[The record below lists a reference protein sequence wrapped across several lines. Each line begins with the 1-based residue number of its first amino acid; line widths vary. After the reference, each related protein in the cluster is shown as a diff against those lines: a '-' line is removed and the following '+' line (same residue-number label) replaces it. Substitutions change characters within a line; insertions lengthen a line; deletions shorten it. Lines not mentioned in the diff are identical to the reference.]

1 MSNVDLNGSNIVHRK
16 VKGRIQKIKPPMAT
30 TWPEMFKAW
39 PMCTILIVGTEFF
52 QKFSALGSVLPL
64 YMLNGLKFSTNHMT
78 IFFNIYQVLSG
89 LLPLLGS
96 VMADGYI
103 GKYRT
108 LLYSSLLYGVGK
120 IIMAGASVM
129 NSKSDIHPWLDLF
142 GVLIISIG
150 MGGIVPCVATFGGDQ
165 FEPHQERMLSIYF
178 SLFYAA
184 INAGGLIS
192 PFILPIL
199 RSQSC
204 LDQDSCYPLSFGV
217 SAILMILS
225 ALLFVAGSRWY
236 KKQPPKG
243 NVFGDVFRTVR
254 TALSNRSKVA
264 SKTRKHWLDYYFD
277 THNCMH
283 DEKCSR
289 LQMRKNDSSQCA
301 KRQFVED
308 IKSLLRVLVMYLPIP
323 MFWALYNQQYSVWLI
338 QAIQMDCRIWR
349 DFLLLPDQMQF
360 VNPVLILVFIALFE
374 SIVYPITSYFVKLTL
389 LRKMVGGGV
398 VASLAFIVAAGVQMK
413 VNATLPE
420 LPDPSRA
427 FVGVMNTFDDCTV
440 NITWLEKDGSLP
452 RFTMQIPGN
461 TSLENNKLLERR
473 ELFDVEAGNVT
484 WAIRYNGSECA
495 NNGLDLP
502 THITYEVESEAIYY
516 IYIGKMGAFIAKA
529 DPEKPTGGTGEFS
542 ISVNLALS
550 DETYKG
556 NMVLCRN
563 NTEGTT
569 AEHPCDP
576 QRPEDFYYF
585 EMSYDDGK
593 SSDLVGYVNY
603 SRESVR
609 EYTEKKGTIY
619 AFKPVRPGNWNLFY
633 MENTP
638 RSIGQKTMS
647 KEQVKVSPT
656 GVNFHMQ
663 AQGGV
668 YVLLLTG
675 TKDKPEKRIFQV
687 VPDNSVSILW
697 QIPQI
702 AVITAAEILFSITG
716 FEFSYSQSGKSM
728 KSMVQAVWGLTS
740 AVGNFIIILLAVF
753 DMKDLA
759 KQNLLCAGAM
769 LAVIFVF
776 ALLAIFYYE
785 YRDTTTDDYDE
796 DVDESE
802 EGDYGEVKSGIITG
816 ENGYKNIDGVDN
828 QSYCQENETWIS
840 RH

>member
-1 MSNVDLNGSNIVHRK
+1 MSVSSRTRSGFTGSDLNGSHFGLQNGDQ
-16 VKGRIQKIKPPMAT
+16 KGRVRKRKPKPPMAT
-30 TWPEMFKAW
+30 TWPEMLKAW
-39 PMCTILIVGTEFF
+39 PMCTVLIVANEFF
-52 QKFSALGSVLPL
+52 QKFSALNTVLPMYL
-64 YMLNGLKFSTNHMT
+64 LNGLKFTSNQTT
-78 IFFNIYQVLSG
+78 IFFNINQILSG
-89 LLPLLGS
+89 FLPLFGS
-96 VMADGYI
+96 IMADGYI
-103 GKYRT
+103 GKYKT
-108 LLYSSLLYGVGK
+108 ILYSCVLYGIGK

-129 NSKSDIHPWLDLF
+129 NSQSVIHPWLDIV

-150 MGGIVPCVATFGGDQ
+150 MGGIIPCVASFGGDQ
-165 FEPHQERMLSIYF
+165 FEPHQERMISVFFSI
-178 SLFYAA
+178 FYAS
-184 INAGGLIS
+184 INSGALIS
-192 PFILPIL
+192 TFVLPIL
-199 RSQSC
+199 RSQPC

-217 SAILMILS
+217 SACLMIFS
-225 ALLFVAGSRWY
+225 SFLFVAGSRWY

-264 SKTRKHWLDYYFD
+264 SKTRNHWLDYYFD

-283 DEKCSR
+283 DEKCIR

-301 KRQFVED
+301 KKQFVED

-323 MFWALYNQQYSVWLI
+323 VFWALYDQQYTVWLV
-338 QAIQMDCRIWR
+338 QAIQMDCRIWG
-349 DFLLLPDQMQF
+349 DYLFLPDQMQF
-360 VNPVLILVFIALFE
+360 INPVLILVFIALFE
-374 SIVYPITSYFVKLTL
+374 SVIYPLCSYFVKLTP
-389 LRKMVGGGV
+389 LRKMVAGGV
-398 VASLAFIVAAGVQMK
+398 VASIAFVVSAAVQVK

-473 ELFDVEAGNVT
+473 ELFDVEAGNAT
-484 WAIRYNGSECA
+484 WAIRYNGSECE

-502 THITYEVESEAIYY
+502 TRITYEVESEAIYY

-529 DPEKPTGGTGEFS
+529 DPKKPTGGTGEFS

-550 DETYKG
+550 DVTYKG
-556 NMVLCRN
+556 NLVLCRN

-576 QRPEDFYYF
+576 QRPEDFYYY

-603 SRESVR
+603 SRESVG
-609 EYTEKKGTIY
+609 EYAEKKGTIY

-647 KEQVKVSPT
+647 KEQVKVAPT
-656 GVNFHMQ
+656 GINFHMQ

-687 VPDNSVSILW
+687 VPDNTVTILW

-702 AVITAAEILFSITG
+702 AIITAAEILFSIPG
-716 FEFSYSQSGKSM
+716 YEFSYSQSGTSM
-728 KSMVQAVWGLTS
+728 KSVVQALWFFTT
-740 AVGNFIIILLAVF
+740 AVGDFMIILLALF
-753 DMKDLA
+753 NMKDLA
-759 KQNLLCAGAM
+759 MQNLICAGAM
-769 LAVIFVF
+769 LVVIFIF
-776 ALLAIFYYE
+776 ALMSVYYYE
-785 YRDTTTDDYDE
+785 KMKN
-796 DVDESE
+796 
-802 EGDYGEVKSGIITG
+802 GPLGIDCI
-816 ENGYKNIDGVDN
+816 
-828 QSYCQENETWIS
+828 
-840 RH
+840 